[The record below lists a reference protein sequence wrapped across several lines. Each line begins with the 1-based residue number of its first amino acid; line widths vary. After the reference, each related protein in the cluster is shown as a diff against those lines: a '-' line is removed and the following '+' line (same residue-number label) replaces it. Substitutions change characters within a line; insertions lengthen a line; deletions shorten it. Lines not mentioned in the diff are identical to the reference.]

1 MPPKLRLALD
11 ITVPVFYVRAVMKS
25 PLTIDTQLV
34 PSDILQEAERLQG
47 AAHSAFS
54 SLVAKSCRG
63 AEWAGFFNYP
73 QTAGFELAKNI
84 RSYLVR
90 QKAIVYDR
98 VVVVGIGGSYQG
110 VQAVHESL
118 AHSYLPP
125 APGRVDLLFAG
136 CHLSEMITIDLL
148 DVLDNCQPLVVVIS
162 KSGGT
167 LETAIAF
174 RVIHRYLQRRYG
186 TERAKDRLVVVTDPE
201 RGVLREVC
209 AEVACH
215 SFPVPSDIGG
225 RYSVLSAV
233 GLVPLALAGYQL
245 EELLAGADDLFQ
257 LPGNDQHPSLRYATI
272 RQAAHHNGKLIEVLS
287 YNEPKLRACG
297 AWWRQLFGESEG
309 KDGKG
314 IFPTT
319 MSLTGDLH
327 SIGQYLQDGKRH
339 LFETFLT
346 IENISPST
354 SIERRLKIP
363 PATIDDGL
371 PFVDGKYI
379 HELNLNAVK
388 GTRLAHA
395 DGGVPNIDLSLTHLD
410 EYSLGYLFAFF
421 QVSCAVSGALL
432 GVNPFDQ
439 PGVETY
445 KRNLLA
451 LAGKPQLQ
459 ELAEKLMDL

>member
-1 MPPKLRLALD
+1 
-11 ITVPVFYVRAVMKS
+11 MKH
-25 PLTIDTQLV
+25 PLTIDPQLV
-34 PSDILQEAERLQG
+34 SSDILQEAERLQG

-54 SLVAKSCRG
+54 SLIAKSCRG
-63 AEWAGFFNYP
+63 AEWTGFFNYP
-73 QTAGFELAKNI
+73 QVAGFELAENI
-84 RSYLVR
+84 KSYATR
-90 QKAIVYDR
+90 QRAIVYDK

-118 AHSYLPP
+118 AHKYLPP

-136 CHLSEMITIDLL
+136 CHLSEMLTVEML
-148 DVLDNCQPLVVVIS
+148 DVLDSCQPLVVVIS

-167 LETAIAF
+167 IETAISF

-186 TERAKDRLVVVTDPE
+186 SERTRERLVVITDPE
-201 RGVLREVC
+201 RGILREAC
-209 AEVACH
+209 DKVACH

-233 GLVPLALAGYQL
+233 GLVPLALAGYQID
-245 EELLAGADDLFQ
+245 ELLAGANDLFR
-257 LPGNDQHPSLRYATI
+257 LPVSEQHPSLRYATI
-272 RQAAHHNGKLIEVLS
+272 RQAAYQNGKLIEVLS
-287 YNEPKLRACG
+287 YNEPKLRAYG
-297 AWWRQLFGESEG
+297 AWWQQLFGESEG

-327 SIGQYLQDGKRH
+327 SIGQYLQEGKRH

-346 IENISPST
+346 LKNISPST

-363 PATIDDGL
+363 AATIDDGL
-371 PFVDGKYI
+371 QFIDGKYL
-379 HELNLNAVK
+379 HELNLAAVK

-395 DGGVPNIDLSLTHLD
+395 EGGLPNLELSLTSLD
-410 EYSLGYLFAFF
+410 EYHLGYLFAFF
-421 QVSCAVSGALL
+421 QVACAVSGTLL

-439 PGVETY
+439 PGVEDY

-459 ELAEKLMDL
+459 ELAEKLG